1 MTNYKNVV
9 GKPNITRE
17 LEIEVFKFR
26 LSGMHQRAVSREL
39 SLSPATVNM
48 LCKGKYRFKAD
59 TLDRTP
65 EAEELFV
72 KVTALEEQDAIR
84 RNWPNQK

>member
-17 LEIEVFKFR
+17 LEVHVFKLR
-26 LSGMHQRAVSREL
+26 LSGLHQRAVAREL
-39 SLSPATVNM
+39 SLSPSTVNM

-59 TLDRTP
+59 TPARTP